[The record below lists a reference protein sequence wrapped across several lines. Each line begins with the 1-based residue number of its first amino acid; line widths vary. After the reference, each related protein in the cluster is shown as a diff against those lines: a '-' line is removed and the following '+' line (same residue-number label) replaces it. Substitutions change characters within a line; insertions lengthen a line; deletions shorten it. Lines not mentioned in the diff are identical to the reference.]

1 MGPGSHVGFPISAKN
16 KILVYD
22 HPVNISAKFD
32 SNLFCGFRK
41 KDENVKFGPYGNF
54 TFSSFF
60 LKPQNRF
67 ESNLAEMFIE
77 WSYTRILLLV
87 LIGNPTWLPGPIM
100 CSNWSKF

>member
-16 KILVYD
+16 KNLVYD
-22 HPVNISAKFD
+22 HAMNISAKFG

-41 KDENVKFGPYGNF
+41 KDENF

-60 LKPQNRF
+60 LKPQTDLNQAWQKCSLNGHIQNF
-67 ESNLAEMFIE
+67 FLA
-77 WSYTRILLLV
+77 

-100 CSNWSKF
+100 CSDWSKF